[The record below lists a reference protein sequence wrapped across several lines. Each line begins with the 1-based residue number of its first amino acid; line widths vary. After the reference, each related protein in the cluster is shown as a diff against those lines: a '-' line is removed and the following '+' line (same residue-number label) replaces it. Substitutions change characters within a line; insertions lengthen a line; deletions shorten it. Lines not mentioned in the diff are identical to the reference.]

1 MIVKDLYRSIPD
13 LPSLTMSKKNK
24 KEKRSEKTDDGISVL
39 LQEQRIFDPPQDLVE
54 KSNVKRWM
62 NKHNIRT
69 LDELLEKCLDL
80 DWFWGEAAKELTE
93 WYQPYKKVLEW
104 DVPYAKWFVGAK
116 YNIVHDALDRHAKSW
131 RKNKVA
137 YIFEGEP
144 GDEKK
149 LTYGELFVQ
158 VNKLANVLKSLGIAK
173 GDRVG
178 IYLPM
183 IPELPISMLAC
194 AKIGAVH
201 SVVFSGFSASAF
213 RERVNDCEAK
223 AVITCDGFYR
233 RGRVVELKQQTDEA
247 LEDAPSVQNVVVV
260 KRTGQPVPWND
271 KRDLWWHEVVDAQQ
285 PACETEVMDANDLLY
300 FLYTSGTTGRPKGVM
315 HAHGGYA
322 VGTALTLKWVFD
334 LKDEDVWWCAAD
346 IGWVTGHSYIVYAPL
361 ILGATSV
368 MYEGAPDYPA
378 PDRWWRIIEKYGV
391 TVFYTSPTSVRL
403 FMRYGEEY
411 PRQRDLSS
419 LRLLGSVGEP
429 INPEAWIWYYE
440 NIGNKRCQIMD
451 TWWQTESGSFLI
463 SPLPITPLKPGTAT
477 KPLPG
482 IRAEVYNQ
490 MGKPITNAGGSLVLL
505 NPWPAMLRGLYKD
518 PERYKNVY
526 WSRFPDTYLAGDVAR
541 KDSDGYFWI
550 QGRADDVLK
559 VSGHR
564 IGNSEVESAL
574 VSNPKVAEA
583 AVIGKPHEL
592 KGESIVAYVI
602 LRGGV
607 EPSKELRQELRNHV
621 AKEIGPI
628 ARPDEVY
635 FVNDL
640 PKTRSGKIMRR
651 VVRAKVLG
659 EPVGDISTLSNP
671 EAVEEL
677 TKAK

>member
-1 MIVKDLYRSIPD
+1 
-13 LPSLTMSKKNK
+13 
-24 KEKRSEKTDDGISVL
+24 
-39 LQEQRIFDPPQDLVE
+39 
-54 KSNVKRWM
+54 
-62 NKHNIRT
+62 
-69 LDELLEKCLDL
+69 
-80 DWFWGEAAKELTE
+80 
-93 WYQPYKKVLEW
+93 
-104 DVPYAKWFVGAK
+104 
-116 YNIVHDALDRHAKSW
+116 
-131 RKNKVA
+131 
-137 YIFEGEP
+137 
-144 GDEKK
+144 
-149 LTYGELFVQ
+149 
-158 VNKLANVLKSLGIAK
+158 
-173 GDRVG
+173 
-178 IYLPM
+178 
-183 IPELPISMLAC
+183 
-194 AKIGAVH
+194 
-201 SVVFSGFSASAF
+201 
-213 RERVNDCEAK
+213 
-223 AVITCDGFYR
+223 
-233 RGRVVELKQQTDEA
+233 
-247 LEDAPSVQNVVVV
+247 
-260 KRTGQPVPWND
+260 
-271 KRDLWWHEVVDAQQ
+271 
-285 PACETEVMDANDLLY
+285 
-300 FLYTSGTTGRPKGVM
+300 
-315 HAHGGYA
+315 
-322 VGTALTLKWVFD
+322 
-334 LKDEDVWWCAAD
+334 DEDVWWCAAD

-583 AVIGKPHEL
+583 AVIGKPHGL

-607 EPSKELRQELRNHV
+607 EPSEELRQELRNHV